1 MSRTQPTPNLKLL
14 DRFLMLMT
22 KQKVNTIICFNKMD
36 IGSEH
41 ELYLLEKTYEKCGY
55 PIMFTSVLERSGI
68 EEIKELLKGKTTV
81 LAGPSGVGKS
91 SIINELIP
99 EVHIKTGGISK
110 KIKRGKHTTRHSE
123 LFHIG
128 NGTYIMD
135 TPGFSSLYVN
145 DFEKEELKDFFLEF
159 VEYEGQ
165 CRFQGCVH
173 INEPDCAVKDAISSG
188 ILSKTRYDNY
198 KLLYNEL
205 KNQRRY

>member
-1 MSRTQPTPNLKLL
+1 MLGFGDLL
-14 DRFLMLMT
+14 D
-22 KQKVNTIICFNKMD
+22 IIVGHFPPEALEAEED
-36 IGSEH
+36 ERPRIAIG
-41 ELYLLEKTYEKCGY
+41 
-55 PIMFTSVLERSGI
+55 
-68 EEIKELLKGKTTV
+68 GK
-81 LAGPSGVGKS
+81 PNVGKS